1 MQRIR
6 NRQEAYDGLFVK
18 PQAISHRSDK
28 ELEVEKKMLSEFK
41 AFFTETE
48 DARVNFDK
56 EREARKREEYY
67 SRVMR
72 QQTRRQELE
81 AMMALNDAGE
91 ILEQEL
97 YQGQNAEMA
106 YFQSF
111 QSRLRIEFSQ
121 REKPLRN
128 AAGDSE
134 SDSLSSD
141 SDPDAA
147 TETESEDDEEY
158 LSDDD

>member
-1 MQRIR
+1 MQRLR

-18 PQAISHRSDK
+18 PQTITQRSQK
-28 ELEVEKKMLSEFK
+28 ELEVEKKMMSEFK

-72 QQTRRQELE
+72 QQTRRQEYE
-81 AMMALNDAGE
+81 AMMALNEAGE
-91 ILEQEL
+91 ILEEEL
-97 YQGQNAEMA
+97 YPGQNAELA

-111 QSRLRIEFSQ
+111 QNKLRIEF
-121 REKPLRN
+121 
-128 AAGDSE
+128 G
-134 SDSLSSD
+134 
-141 SDPDAA
+141 
-147 TETESEDDEEY
+147 
-158 LSDDD
+158 